1 MLDRRLTL
9 CAIVALAAG
18 IRLAGIGDRLS
29 ADEGYTW
36 LVASS
41 ESANVFLDRLA
52 AYENT
57 PPLFYVLTSLFPDGG
72 EAWLR
77 VVPFL
82 ASVASVPVLYAIA
95 RPLLGTRVAL
105 LSALALA
112 VAPYHV
118 SFANYSRAFMLGSLG
133 VLLAIWAAARLAQG
147 GRRRG
152 WWALYV
158 AGATVALWSSYDS
171 WLALA
176 ALTAALLM
184 AGRPRRRE
192 VALFSAIPVA
202 LLLPWVHQALRG
214 LDALDESKVAPDYPA
229 PTPNGIRD
237 ALVPLFFGEHGTAD
251 SPALRWLQLL
261 ALIAALGWGAAA
273 LRKRG
278 RTEFLLFAGV
288 VLGTLG
294 LHAVVAVAGPDVFAQ
309 RYLTV
314 LIPLGCAVIAFGVAQ
329 MPWRR
334 AVPAA
339 AAALAVLGAVVLVT
353 RTGRELEPDPA
364 PVLALLAEKRGER
377 PVLTNSAVMS
387 YYLRHLHPRLDRP
400 FGLGLGLDAA
410 CTPPHCETAFAIV
423 DDTRVA
429 GGLRPGPGERSTLG
443 PLAVR
448 LEPSVGGSRAVPSRG
463 GLEEAGDRLNVLA
476 CALATLVASS
486 VGAPGTRPL
495 EVTVQDDA
503 LLLHKPPAQVARTAR
518 SLRSIGADRVR
529 ITAGWSALAPGARS
543 RRRPRFDATDPD
555 AYPAG
560 GFRQLDTAVK
570 AVKAVGLDVQIDIAF
585 WAPRWAVRRAVAGE
599 RQRWAPDPV
608 EFGHFAAA
616 VAERYSGGHADP
628 TSPRKRLPAVR
639 LWTTWNE
646 PNHPAFLL
654 PQSEKSRTGRV
665 RPRSPHI
672 YRAMHETAYDAIK
685 GVSADN
691 RVLLGGLAAFGAPGR
706 PGPARGIDPVPFTR
720 ELACVDERLEPLATA
735 DCRGFRALRADG
747 FALHPYSPTAPP
759 NVSNPD
765 PDTVQIAD
773 LDRMS
778 KLLAELHRRG
788 RTSAELP
795 LYVTEYGYE
804 TNPPD
809 ARRGVPPD
817 VQARWHGLA
826 TFLAW
831 QQRDNQMFAQ
841 FLLQDLGPD
850 TRFGAGSP
858 RRWQNYQTGL
868 LTHGGDEKPAL
879 QAFKLPFWAEARL
892 LEGTPAVIAF
902 GQVRPGDDAQR
913 VTIEAQGG
921 DGVWRPVRS
930 LDSFANKEG
939 CRDEVTEFRT
949 DVNGFYLR
957 TLPYEG
963 VVAYRPRWTRT
974 DGKFEWGEPVAVG
987 APLPGPDPAP

>member
-1 MLDRRLTL
+1 MRDRRL
-9 CAIVALAAG
+9 ILAA
-18 IRLAGIGDRLS
+18 ICVLAAFVRLAGMGDRLS

-41 ESANVFLDRLA
+41 ESANVFLDRVA

-57 PPLFYVLTSLFPDGG
+57 PPLFYALTSLLPDGD

-77 VVPFL
+77 VVPLL
-82 ASVASVPVLYAIA
+82 ASLACVPVLHAIV

-118 SFANYSRAFMLGSLG
+118 SFANYSRAFALGSLG
-133 VLLAIWAAARLAQG
+133 LLLALWAAARLTQG
-147 GRRRG
+147 RNRP
-152 WWALYV
+152 WWGLYV
-158 AGATVALWSSYDS
+158 AGASVAYWSAYDS
-171 WLALA
+171 WLFMA
-176 ALTAALLM
+176 ALTAALLV
-184 AGRPRRRE
+184 AGRPPRLE
-192 VALFSAIPVA
+192 VAAVAAVPA
-202 LLLPWVHQALRG
+202 LLFLPWIHQALRG
-214 LDALDESKVAPDYPA
+214 LDALDESKVAPEYPA

-237 ALVPLFFGEHGTAD
+237 AVVALFFGEHGTAD
-251 SPALRWLQLL
+251 APALRWLQLL
-261 ALIAALGWGAAA
+261 ALTAALAWGAVS

-278 RTEFLLFAGV
+278 RTEFLLLPGV
-288 VLGTLG
+288 ALGTLA
-294 LHAVVAVAGPDVFAQ
+294 LHLVTTLAGPDVFAQ
-309 RYLTV
+309 RYLTAV
-314 LIPLGCAVIAFGVAQ
+314 IPLGCAVVAYGVAQ
-329 MPWRR
+329 LPWR
-334 AVPAA
+334 AALPVA
-339 AAALAVLGAVVLVT
+339 AAALVLLGAAVFVT
-353 RTGRELEPDPA
+353 RHGRELEPNPA
-364 PVLALLAEKRGER
+364 PVLALLEAKREGR
-377 PVLTNSAVMS
+377 PVLTNSAVMA
-387 YYLRHLHPRLDRP
+387 YYLRDLRPRLDRS
-400 FGLGLGLDAA
+400 FGLGRGLDAS
-410 CTPPHCETAFAIV
+410 CTPPDCETAFAVV

-429 GGLRPGPGERSTLG
+429 GGLRPGPGERSAFG

-448 LEPSVGGSRAVPSRG
+448 FEPSVGGSRAVPSRG
-463 GLEEAGDRLNVLA
+463 GLEEAGDRLNLLA

-503 LLLHKPPAQVARTAR
+503 LLLHQPAAKVARTAR
-518 SLRSIGADRVR
+518 SLRAIGADRVR

-543 RRRPRFDATDPD
+543 RRRPRFDATNPD

-560 GFRQLDTAVK
+560 GFRQLDAAVK

-585 WAPRWAVRRAVAGE
+585 WAPRWAVRRGVPGD
-599 RQRWAPDPV
+599 RQRWAPDPI
-608 EFGHFAAA
+608 EFGRFAAA

-628 TSPRKRLPAVR
+628 ASPKKRLPPVR

-654 PQSEKSRTGRV
+654 PQSERTRGGRV
-665 RPRSPHI
+665 RARSPHF

-685 GVSADN
+685 RVSADN
-691 RVLLGGLAAFGAPGR
+691 RVLLGGLAAFGPPGR
-706 PGPARGIDPVPFTR
+706 PGPTRGIDPVPFTR
-720 ELACVDERLEPLATA
+720 ELACVNERLEPLASA
-735 DCRGFRALRADG
+735 DCRDFRPLKADG
-747 FALHPYSPTAPP
+747 FSLHPYSPNSPP

-773 LDRMS
+773 LGRMS
-778 KLLAELHRRG
+778 TLLKALHERG
-788 RTSAELP
+788 RTSGELP

-809 ARRGVPPD
+809 PSRGVPPN
-817 VQARWHGLA
+817 VQAQWHGLA

-831 QQRDNQMFAQ
+831 QQRDNRMFAQ

-868 LTHGGDEKPAL
+868 LTHRGDEKPAL

-892 LEGTPAVIAF
+892 LEGTPAVVAF
-902 GQVRPGDDAQR
+902 GQVRPGEDPQR

-930 LDSFANKEG
+930 LDSFASKEG

-949 DVNGFYLR
+949 DLNGFYLR
-957 TLPYEG
+957 TLRYEG

-974 DGKFEWGEPVAVG
+974 DGKLEWGEPVAVG
-987 APLPGPDPAP
+987 APLPGPDPVP